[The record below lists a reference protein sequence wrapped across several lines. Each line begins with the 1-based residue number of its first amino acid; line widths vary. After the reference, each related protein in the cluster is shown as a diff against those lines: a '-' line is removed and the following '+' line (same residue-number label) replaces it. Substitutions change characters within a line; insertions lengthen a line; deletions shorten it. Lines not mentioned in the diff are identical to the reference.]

1 MDAPDDRHASE
12 RISMNAI
19 QSTQN
24 SRHSLVY
31 GPVKSWRFG
40 SSLGIDP
47 IGEVSICSFNC
58 VYCQLGQIQVHT
70 TERRIFVPTAQIF
83 EDLRS
88 LSPDEK
94 IDVVTLSGSG
104 EPTLA
109 LNLDEILAIA
119 KQLTKLPT
127 VVLTNSSLLGDRM
140 VRDALQL
147 ADIVSVKLDAI
158 SSHQW
163 QRINQPIGTMNLPD
177 ILAGIAQFRGE
188 YTGHLAIQTMVLSS
202 WTTEMLEDYIQLVQ
216 SLSPDEIQLNVP
228 SRPRALVRQLDAR
241 GNNAFESD
249 CGDFRQINCI
259 SVDVLNALAD
269 AIYFA
274 TKIPVRCAPIALS

>member
-1 MDAPDDRHASE
+1 
-12 RISMNAI
+12 MNAI

-40 SSLGIDP
+40 RSLGIDP

-70 TERRIFVPTAQIF
+70 TERQIFVPTSQII
-83 EDLRS
+83 EDLRRS
-88 LSPDEK
+88 LLPNNK

-228 SRPRALVRQLDAR
+228 SRPRALVRQLEAR
-241 GNNAFESD
+241 GNNAFESG
-249 CGDFRQINCI
+249 CSDFSQLKCI
-259 SVDVLNALAD
+259 SINALDALAD

-274 TKIPVRCAPIALS
+274 TQIPVRCAPIALS